1 MALVKVLLLLGL
13 GVSVNS
19 DVSLQKRIIGGHD
32 CDVKERL
39 YHVRIM
45 GSDGKTRTRCGG
57 SLIHPEWILT
67 AAHCW
72 KWERGWSMTA
82 ELKVHPWNPQR
93 NTQQDDQIILDN
105 PVVYIDNNNRQHDI
119 MLLKLRRPVKDIV
132 PIPQPDCNNRPKKGS
147 KVQLAGY
154 ATTDVGLNNK
164 RVRNNNPSPHL
175 QCVDMKVVDDNP
187 QDFEHIFLVKE
198 TDKDICPGDSGG
210 GVVFNNKIYGVI
222 SFGGNKQYAC
232 LSDAG
237 IMDVCGYISWIKQTT
252 GLP

>member
-1 MALVKVLLLLGL
+1 MSRGL
-13 GVSVNS
+13 RFFNFPPFSSSGVSVNS

-72 KWERGWSMTA
+72 KWESMTA

-93 NTQQDDQIILDN
+93 NRWQDDQIILDN
-105 PVVYIDNNNRQHDI
+105 PVVYIDNNGRQHDI

-164 RVRNNNPSPHL
+164 RVFNFFFNIKIILNIMIL
-175 QCVDMKVVDDNP
+175 IFP
-187 QDFEHIFLVKE
+187 Q
-198 TDKDICPGDSGG
+198 GDSGG

>member
-1 MALVKVLLLLGL
+1 MSRGL
-13 GVSVNS
+13 RFFNFPPFSSSGVSVNS

-67 AAHCW
+67 AAHFSSAFYLFFVNRW
-72 KWERGWSMTA
+72 
-82 ELKVHPWNPQR
+82 
-93 NTQQDDQIILDN
+93 QDDQIILDN
-105 PVVYIDNNNRQHDI
+105 PVVYIDNNGRQHDI

-132 PIPQPDCNNRPKKGS
+132 PIPQPDCNNRS

-164 RVRNNNPSPHL
+164 RGERN
-175 QCVDMKVVDDNP
+175 
-187 QDFEHIFLVKE
+187 FHIMRRKSLFMLPGWIKE